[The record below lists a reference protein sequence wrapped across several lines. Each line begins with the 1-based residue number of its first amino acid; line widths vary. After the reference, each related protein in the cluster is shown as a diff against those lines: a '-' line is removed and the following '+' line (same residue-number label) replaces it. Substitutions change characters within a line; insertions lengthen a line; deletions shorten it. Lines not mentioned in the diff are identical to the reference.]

1 MWRNRPHRQGPSLL
15 HRLDETP
22 GLGWRLATGGRQH
35 FGSPSLLT
43 FGGTVETH
51 HSAPTL
57 TGPSPNKGGASR
69 SLLVCA
75 GGRRHSAVEP
85 QHPLRPH
92 RDGRPSTAVPLGAR
106 SRLGRLAH
114 RLARGPPPRWTRLLG
129 SPPRSNHHSPASG
142 RAGSPPRS
150 RSTRP
155 AGETGSTRPAR
166 RSTMAPMTGQ
176 SPALTDPSATDRRE
190 GRSGWPERLPLGPS
204 SPCRSPDLS
213 CAGATGRT
221 PRSARGVGGRR

>member
-43 FGGTVETH
+43 FGGKVETH

-69 SLLVCA
+69 RLLVCA

-129 SPPRSNHHSPASG
+129 SPPDRTTTHRHPVAQG
-142 RAGSPPRS
+142 HRLAAEALV
-150 RSTRP
+150 RP
-155 AGETGSTRPAR
+155 AKPAARDRPGAR
-166 RSTMAPMTGQ
+166 P
-176 SPALTDPSATDRRE
+176 
-190 GRSGWPERLPLGPS
+190 WRL
-204 SPCRSPDLS
+204 
-213 CAGATGRT
+213 
-221 PRSARGVGGRR
+221 